1 MPEQNPKE
9 TQLTLLID
17 ADDTLWHSNV
27 YYIRSRDAF
36 LDMLGALGVQREA
49 VEQRIDREEQN
60 NIPTLGYG
68 PHSYAQALRATCE
81 AMLHDRTDLVKSRA
95 LAETKRI
102 AATVLTHPM
111 ELLPRVRETLANL
124 STKARLV
131 LVTKGH
137 DGVQRAKVDQSG
149 LGTYFEGI
157 YVLSEKDPQAYAD
170 IVAQLELDI
179 DQTWMIGNSPRSDI
193 NPATAIGLRAVYIP
207 YADTW
212 DVELS
217 AIEREEMVV
226 TIDGF
231 ADLPDL
237 FGL

>member
-1 MPEQNPKE
+1 MPEQATHK
-9 TQLTLLID
+9 TRLTLLID
-17 ADDTLWHSNV
+17 ADDTLWHGNI
-27 YYIRSRDAF
+27 YYMRSRDAF
-36 LDMLGALGVQREA
+36 LEMLGALGVQRETA
-49 VEQRIDREEQN
+49 EQRIDQEEQN

-68 PHSYAQALRATCE
+68 PYSYAQALQVTCE
-81 AMLHDRTDLVKSRA
+81 AMLHDRTEQVKTDA

-111 ELLPRVRETLANL
+111 QLLPLVTETLEYL

-137 DGVQRAKVDQSG
+137 DGVQRAKLDESN
-149 LGTYFEGI
+149 LERFFDRI
-157 YVLSEKDPQAYAD
+157 YILSEKHPEAYAD
-170 IVAQLELDI
+170 IVTQLGLDI
-179 DQTWMIGNSPRSDI
+179 DQTWMIGNSPKSDI

-207 YADTW
+207 YEDTW
-212 DVELS
+212 TVELS

-226 TIDGF
+226 TIERF
-231 ADLPDL
+231 ADLPGV